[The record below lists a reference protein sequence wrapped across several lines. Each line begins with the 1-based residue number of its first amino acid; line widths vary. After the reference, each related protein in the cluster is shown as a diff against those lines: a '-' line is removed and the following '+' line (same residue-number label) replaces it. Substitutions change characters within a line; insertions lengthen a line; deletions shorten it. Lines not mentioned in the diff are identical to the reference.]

1 MHWHAMHVIS
11 LAFSY
16 NGHYVYSGGEEGVL
30 VVWDEEDVGDRR
42 CHWAVVGRHDTRKI
56 SDGVAV
62 DGLAV
67 TSCEDLRT
75 GA

>member
-1 MHWHAMHVIS
+1 MRIGS
-11 LAFSY
+11 KTYGDAFLLELV
-16 NGHYVYSGGEEGVL
+16 HGEERVL

-75 GA
+75 AA